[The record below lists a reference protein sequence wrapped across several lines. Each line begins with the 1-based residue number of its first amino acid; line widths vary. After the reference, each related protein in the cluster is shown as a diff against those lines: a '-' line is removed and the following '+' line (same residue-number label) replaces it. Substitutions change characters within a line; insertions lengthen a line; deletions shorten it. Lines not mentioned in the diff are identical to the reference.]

1 MALQINLYKN
11 KNENSTK
18 FGRVYGRVKN
28 SEPIGIK
35 ELAQHMSEHNTP
47 FSKGVIQGILADMAG
62 CIKELILMG
71 QPVKIADLAIFSAEV
86 TSDSATTADK
96 YDLQKHIKNVRLLA
110 KSTGI
115 VTRKELTDDVL
126 LEYTD
131 LAQKIRSGEA
141 KLSNEKGK
149 YLEGNEQQEP

>member
-1 MALQINLYKN
+1 MALKVNLYKN
-11 KNENSTK
+11 KNQNSTK
-18 FGRVYGRVKN
+18 FGRVYARVKN
-28 SEPIGIK
+28 SQPIGIS

-47 FSKGVIQGILADMAG
+47 YSKGVIRGILTDMAS

-96 YDLQKHIKNVRLLA
+96 FDLQKHIKDVRLLA

-115 VTRKELTDDVL
+115 VTRKELSEDAL
-126 LEYTD
+126 LEYTEM
-131 LAQKIRSGEA
+131 AQRIRSGEV

-149 YLEGNEQQEP
+149 YLEGVEQQEP